1 MTEKIKF
8 DEAMTKLES
17 IVERLE
23 NGDLSLEESLAI
35 FEEGIKLARLCTK
48 QLDEVERRIEML
60 IKGEDGELKIVAF
73 AEDSNDDG
81 EPE

>member
-1 MTEKIKF
+1 MTEKTKF
-8 DEAMTKLES
+8 DEALTRLES

-23 NGDLSLEESLAI
+23 DGDLSLEESLAI

-60 IKGEDGELKIVAF
+60 IKGEDGELKIMPF
-73 AEDSNDDG
+73 AEDSNDD
-81 EPE
+81 EESE

>member
-1 MTEKIKF
+1 MTEKTKF
-8 DEAMTKLES
+8 DEALTRLES

-23 NGDLSLEESLAI
+23 DGDLSLEESLAI

-60 IKGEDGELKIVAF
+60 IKGEDGELKIMPF
-73 AEDSNDDG
+73 AEDSNDN
-81 EPE
+81 EESE